1 VLTVRGDSMTDA
13 GIFDGDYV
21 VVHNQDQAES
31 GEIVVALVGDEATTK
46 RFYRE
51 GTRIRLEPEN
61 ENYEPII
68 VDAADV
74 QIVGRVV
81 GVLRRL

>member
-1 VLTVRGDSMTDA
+1 M
-13 GIFDGDYV
+13 
-21 VVHNQDQAES
+21 
-31 GEIVVALVGDEATTK
+31 VGDEATTK